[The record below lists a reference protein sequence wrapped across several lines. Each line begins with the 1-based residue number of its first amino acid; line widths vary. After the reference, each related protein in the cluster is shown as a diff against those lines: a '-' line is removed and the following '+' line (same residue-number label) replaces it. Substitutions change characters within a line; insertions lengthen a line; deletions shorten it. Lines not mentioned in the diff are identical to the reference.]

1 MSPKR
6 KKVTK
11 RLSKSP
17 RIILISGICLIG
29 LGLLLLFITFM
40 PIAVNEIHYHLQSQ
54 NPVTVSD
61 TQQLGN
67 GKTIVIKPI
76 NDVFGIVIPKIR
88 ANAAIIPNVD
98 PYDSSAY
105 QRALTKGVAH
115 AKGSVFP
122 GQVGNVFIFS
132 HSSVNFFEAL
142 RYNSIF
148 YLLDKLEV
156 DDLIYVYF
164 NKEQF
169 IYRVTEKKL
178 ITPDQVYYLAEK
190 TNDRLITLM
199 TCWPPGTTFKR
210 LIIRG
215 ILTTQP

>member
-1 MSPKR
+1 
-6 KKVTK
+6 
-11 RLSKSP
+11 
-17 RIILISGICLIG
+17 
-29 LGLLLLFITFM
+29 M